1 MIMHLQVSATDS
13 DLGENGRIFYYLSN
27 DTYFSIDRESGVVRS
42 LVTFDFEMEQYFVL
56 EILAIDNGTYPRNDT
71 AVLRIDISDIND
83 NTPFFQNF
91 TSDVS
96 FPENTTLNSL
106 IADINASDL
115 DSTNN
120 AQVRCYSPSDL
131 FC

>member
-1 MIMHLQVSATDS
+1 MHLQVSATDS